1 MSRRFEDR
9 TVLIVGGGAP
19 GPDSLGANGAQVAL
33 RLAAEGARVVVS
45 DLDLDRARTTVDA
58 IHAAGGQGA
67 VALRSDAS
75 DVDDSR
81 ALVAQAE
88 DAAGP
93 LDVVVCN
100 VGITGRYP
108 GRTQTVEDWQL
119 VNDVNVRSH
128 WLVAQSALPGMLER
142 GHGTF
147 VFVTSIA
154 GIISSGYSLSY
165 EASKAALLAV
175 SRHFG
180 VRYAERGI
188 RSNAVALG
196 VIDTDMVRQGFGD
209 DAAKQAARDLM
220 QPARRQGRPDE
231 AAAAVAF
238 LASDEAR
245 FVTGQCLVVDGGR
258 TADGR
263 YDARY
268 AAAAKDGSLAPGER

>member
-1 MSRRFEDR
+1 MTGRYEGRA
-9 TVLIVGGGAP
+9 VLVVGGGAA
-19 GPDSLGANGAQVAL
+19 GPDALGANGAQIAL
-33 RLAAEGARVVVS
+33 RLAAEGARIAVS
-45 DLDLDRARTTVDA
+45 DVDLDRAQATVTASGRDD
-58 IHAAGGQGA
+58 A
-67 VALRSDAS
+67 VALQSDAG
-75 DVDDSR
+75 DVESCRSLVSR
-81 ALVAQAE
+81 AEEAI
-88 DAAGP
+88 GP
-93 LDVVVCN
+93 LDLVVCN

-142 GHGTF
+142 GQGSF

-196 VIDTDMVRQGFGD
+196 VIDTDMVRHGFGD
-209 DAAKQAARDLM
+209 DEAKRIGRDLM
-220 QPARRQGRPDE
+220 QPMRRQGRPDE

-238 LASDEAR
+238 LGSDEAA
-245 FVTGQCLVVDGGR
+245 FITGQCLVIDGGR

-268 AAAAKDGSLAPGER
+268 AAAAKDGSLASGDHS

>member
-1 MSRRFEDR
+1 MTGRFEGR
-9 TVLIVGGGAP
+9 AVLVVGGGAA
-19 GPDSLGANGAQVAL
+19 GADSLGANGAQIAL
-33 RLAAEGARVVVS
+33 RLADEGATVAVS
-45 DLDLDRARTTVDA
+45 DLDLDRARATVLATGRTD
-58 IHAAGGQGA
+58 A
-67 VALRSDAS
+67 VALQSDAA
-75 DVDDSR
+75 DVESCRSLVER
-81 ALVAQAE
+81 AE
-88 DAAGP
+88 AAVGP
-93 LDVVVCN
+93 LDLVVCN

-142 GHGTF
+142 GHGSF

-154 GIISSGYSLSY
+154 GLISSGYSLSY

-209 DAAKQAARDLM
+209 DEAKRDARDLM
-220 QPARRQGRPDE
+220 QPMRRQGRPDE

-238 LASDEAR
+238 LGSDEAA
-245 FVTGQCLVVDGGR
+245 FITGQCLVIDGGR

-268 AAAAKDGSLAPGER
+268 AAAAAAKDGSPAQG